1 MASSVNL
8 DVAERLDITCRRGD
22 TFSLTLT
29 LKDSSGTAITLATSG
44 YEFLMDVKTT
54 PQRTRSGVSEREV
67 IASSILSPSK
77 SNSKRLTSDQQNK
90 LSNGFE
96 FKDITDSGTVNVTAS
111 ADTMSNLPVGSFEYD
126 IQQKVGDV
134 VTTIL
139 RGTFIVNEDIS
150 R

>member
-29 LKDSSGTAITLATSG
+29 LTDSSGDVITLATSG
-44 YEFLMDVKTT
+44 YEFLMDVKT
-54 PQRTRSGVSEREV
+54 PVERTRSGVSKRQV
-67 IASSILSPSK
+67 IASSTLSP
-77 SNSKRLTSDQQNK
+77 
-90 LSNGFE
+90 
-96 FKDITDSGTVNVTAS
+96 
-111 ADTMSNLPVGSFEYD
+111 SNLPVGSFEYD

-139 RGTFIVNEDIS
+139 RGSFTVNEDIS

>member
-8 DVAERLDITCRRGD
+8 DVAEKLDITCRRGD

-29 LKDSSGTAITLATSG
+29 LKDSSGTALQLSTLG
-44 YEFLMDVKTT
+44 YEFLMDIKTS
-54 PQRTRSGVSEREV
+54 PQKSRSGSAKREV
-67 IASSILSPSK
+67 VASSNLSPSSSDSKLLTDDQK
-77 SNSKRLTSDQQNK
+77 SA

-96 FKDITDSGTVNVTAS
+96 FTDISDSGTVKLTAS
-111 ADTMSNLPVGSFEYD
+111 SNTMSNLPVGVFTYD

-139 RGTFIVNEDIS
+139 RGSFKVNEDIS
-150 R
+150 T